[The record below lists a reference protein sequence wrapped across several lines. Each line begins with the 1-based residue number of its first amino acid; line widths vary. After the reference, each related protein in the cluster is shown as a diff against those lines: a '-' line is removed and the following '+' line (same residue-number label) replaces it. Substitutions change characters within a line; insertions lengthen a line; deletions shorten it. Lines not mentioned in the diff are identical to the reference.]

1 MAIEGIRV
9 PYLSLDTQWLEIRTE
24 ALELIDSVL
33 TTGKYLEHEIVE
45 LVEFE
50 LAEKLDVRK
59 VVLLNS
65 GTDALMFALLA
76 LGVKR
81 GDEVITVPNSFIA
94 SVAAIQHVGAR
105 PVMVDVGDDHLMNVD
120 KIESA
125 ITPNTRA
132 IMPVHLEG
140 KVCDMESIQE
150 IATLNNLFVI
160 EDAAQAFGSKFNS
173 SMAGSFSDIACFS
186 LHPLKNLNACG
197 DGGFIATDSLE
208 MAKRIK
214 ALRNHGQIERNISSE
229 FGFVSRFDSIQAAIV
244 HLRLKR
250 VDSVIEQRRMNAN
263 QYNSLFRGTEVLAP
277 VVDSRSFHSYHTYTI
292 EVDDRDALRER
303 LIGQGI
309 DTRIHYPRLIIEQK
323 AFIDN
328 FGKCNQNVANAIRQ
342 KNRILSIPIHP
353 NLSKEQIVHV
363 ANSILAK

>member
-1 MAIEGIRV
+1 
-9 PYLSLDTQWLEIRTE
+9 
-24 ALELIDSVL
+24 
-33 TTGKYLEHEIVE
+33 
-45 LVEFE
+45 
-50 LAEKLDVRK
+50 
-59 VVLLNS
+59 
-65 GTDALMFALLA
+65 
-76 LGVKR
+76 
-81 GDEVITVPNSFIA
+81 
-94 SVAAIQHVGAR
+94 
-105 PVMVDVGDDHLMNVD
+105 
-120 KIESA
+120 
-125 ITPNTRA
+125 
-132 IMPVHLEG
+132 
-140 KVCDMESIQE
+140 
-150 IATLNNLFVI
+150 
-160 EDAAQAFGSKFNS
+160 
-173 SMAGSFSDIACFS
+173 MAGSFSDIACFS